1 MKKHL
6 WIWSTC
12 IVLTLPAKAQDTASY
27 VNAYHQERSD
37 LFTQERIRQMD
48 APSLRPYDYQ
58 HEGTTVLAGYLSR
71 EQNKYDWQ
79 RGNGTG
85 ALTVLSN
92 TYRKTNTG
100 WTIWGDAGYQNG
112 KSKGLKYNETLD
124 YDRIFPYFVADSIGG
139 DQNQQAYLF
148 GGGIVKTLGNWSY
161 GGVAHFRANQASRQ
175 VDPRPYNRSAVL
187 DLDISGTYNYR
198 SQYLLSAQAGYTM
211 YKQNA
216 RLNFISQIKIPVIYQ
231 LNGPGVYN
239 RLLMQSGASAFYSIN
254 TFRGGL
260 SLHPL
265 KTGWIVSSRWE
276 IDKGSKRL
284 STAVS
289 DINNWTDSK
298 ITNQLGYRLSQD
310 EWQWQVIANW
320 NTQRRIGREGLFTSQ
335 NTNNGLQK
343 IADRSS
349 YRYFQDSY
357 GILIGTGKPALWN
370 LQVRADLADIQ
381 EQYLSPYY
389 NSTLRPLDLGF
400 KGQYFW
406 KAGKDGFETTF
417 NVSMRKILEKDFTFR
432 GLNEQ
437 SGMGQ
442 LLVNNWTY
450 MQLEPVTFGINA
462 QWNINR
468 FDKLFPFVAI
478 RAEHA
483 TAWQA
488 NTFEVKVGFKF

>member
-1 MKKHL
+1 MKKYL
-6 WIWSTC
+6 WIWSSC
-12 IVLTLPAKAQDTASY
+12 FVLALPAKAQDSASY
-27 VNAYHQERSD
+27 VNTYHQERSD

-58 HEGTTVLAGYLSR
+58 KEGTTVQAGYLYR
-71 EQNKYDWQ
+71 KQDQYDWQ
-79 RGNGTG
+79 RGNGAGT
-85 ALTVLSN
+85 LSLSSE

-100 WTIWGDAGYQNG
+100 WTIWGDAGYQGG
-112 KSKGLKYNETLD
+112 KAKGLKYNETLD
-124 YDRIFPYFVADSIGG
+124 YDRIFPYFMADSIGG
-139 DQNQQAYLF
+139 DQSQQAYRF
-148 GGGIVKTLGNWSY
+148 GGGIAKTLGNWSY
-161 GGVAHFRANQASRQ
+161 GAVAHFRANQASRQ
-175 VDPRPYNRSAVL
+175 VDPRPYNRSAIL
-187 DLDISGTYNYR
+187 DLNISSTYNYR
-198 SQYLLSAQAGYTM
+198 DQYLASAQMGYSM
-211 YKQNA
+211 YKQSAALTFHNE
-216 RLNFISQIKIPVIYQ
+216 LHVPPIYQ
-231 LNGPGVYN
+231 INGPSAYN
-239 RLLMQSGASAFYSIN
+239 KLLLNAGSSAFYSIN
-254 TFRGGL
+254 TFRAGG
-260 SLHPL
+260 SFHPL
-265 KTGWIVSSRWE
+265 KTGWIVSSLWQ
-276 IDKGSKRL
+276 IDKGSKKL
-284 STAVS
+284 ASV
-289 DINNWTDSK
+289 DDNINTWTDK
-298 ITNQLGYRLSQD
+298 KGTTQVGYRLTQD
-310 EWQWQVIANW
+310 EWRWQIIAEW
-320 NTQRRIGREGLFTSQ
+320 NTQRRVGSEGLFTSKSS
-335 NTNNGLQK
+335 NNGLQK
-343 IADRSS
+343 IAEKSS

-357 GILIGTGKPALWN
+357 GILIGTGKTTLWN
-370 LQVRADLADIQ
+370 LQLRADIAEMQ

-389 NSTLRPLDLGF
+389 SSMLRPLDLGL

-483 TAWQA
+483 TAWQS